1 MWLLAAALF
10 LIGKGLV
17 LRRAPAGT
25 VADRAAFT
33 LLWPG
38 MDYAAFTRAPQQV
51 LNLAPRGL
59 VNLLGGTALVWG
71 LARLVPNAFA
81 ATWVCMAGF
90 IWALH
95 GGVFTL
101 LAAFWRRQGRDATPL
116 LRAPLLAGSVT
127 EFWGR
132 RWNHAFRDLSHTALF
147 RPLARRTGPRAAM
160 VLVFLISGL
169 VHEVV
174 VTVPARGGYGG
185 PTLYFALQAL
195 GLWLECGCPLKSQV
209 FWRLRA
215 LTFVLLPLPLAFPAP
230 FVMNVCRPFFH
241 FLRALP

>member
-1 MWLLAAALF
+1 MISLFTEITATTVTQGWTGKWLLAAALF

-59 VNLLGGTALVWG
+59 VNLLGGMLLVWG

-81 ATWVCMAGF
+81 ATWTCMAGF

-101 LAAFWRRQGRDATPL
+101 LAAFWRRQGRDVTPL

-132 RWNHAFRDLSHTALF
+132 RIPS
-147 RPLARRTGPRAAM
+147 RRRESIASAAKR
-160 VLVFLISGL
+160 S
-169 VHEVV
+169 
-174 VTVPARGGYGG
+174 
-185 PTLYFALQAL
+185 
-195 GLWLECGCPLKSQV
+195 CG
-209 FWRLRA
+209 
-215 LTFVLLPLPLAFPAP
+215 
-230 FVMNVCRPFFH
+230 
-241 FLRALP
+241 